1 MKKNFKSIKT
11 SVIYS
16 LLSIVIAFVLYSLYG
31 LPVSELNIPIRD
43 IYSPGDG
50 RLTLAV
56 FKMIV
61 AEEWTSLIVP
71 FTPHL
76 NAPFVYDSY
85 DFPQPF
91 FAEFLYIKLL
101 SIFSTDSAVVFNLYY
116 LSTYFLNAFTM
127 YWVLRR
133 FRVYVLL
140 AIAGSLIF
148 TFLPYHYWRL
158 PHTFYAGY
166 FFIPLWIY
174 YLLLLTNKKP
184 LFFKKK
190 QGESK
195 YSFDWSKRNIII
207 ILVLLISSTW
217 NFYYTFFFSFLI
229 GFTLLS
235 NFIYR
240 NSKHHILSTL
250 IFFSLAIAPFAANM
264 LPYKA
269 YEIENGK
276 NHQVGIRVAVES
288 ETLGLTIATLIMPS
302 VNHQIKYADE
312 LGRRYHLMSMLYNE
326 SNDGTLG
333 VFGAIGFGLLIF
345 VVFIHNKFNRVLTR
359 LAYFTVGAVLLSTAG
374 GFGTIFAFLV
384 SPQIRAYN
392 RISMFVAAMSLIA
405 LMLFI
410 NKYVVKNKI
419 TKFLVPFF
427 IAVFGLFDIIGK
439 EMSFEV
445 NQKLKTEYLSDQGFI
460 QKIESQFDVDNEKIM
475 IAQLPYLN
483 FPENPGGV
491 NMGNYEQFQGYIHSD
506 KLYWSFGSMKG
517 RGVDSWWKN
526 FNTYNGKS
534 PLKSRE
540 YLSSLIGSYNVTLI
554 KNATLD
560 LRKISS
566 KLVAEQV
573 KILQEAGF
581 SGIMINRNGH
591 KDNAENIESNLTKLL
606 GSKPMVSENKIL
618 SFYRLSP
625 TSTKVMM
632 LKIVF
637 NGFYQWEGEP
647 GKFRWA
653 GNNANIS
660 LYNDKDSSKT
670 KSISFTLGTLRDRGM
685 VIKLNGQTLEQFEM
699 QSGLV
704 TNHSYSLQLK
714 PGQNTLKFETMEP
727 ARSPG
732 GADNRKLAFNIGEFV
747 LGGHA
752 K

>member
-1 MKKNFKSIKT
+1 MNKYYRYKERVFSL
-11 SVIYS
+11 V
-16 LLSIVIAFVLYSLYG
+16 LLSLIITII
-31 LPVSELNIPIRD
+31 LNTYYDLNFLKLLSYPIKD
-43 IYSPGDG
+43 IYAPGDG
-50 RLTLAV
+50 RMTLAV
-56 FKMIV
+56 FKMVV
-61 AEEWTSLIVP
+61 AEEWSSLVVP
-71 FTPHL
+71 FSSHL

-101 SIFSTDSAVVFNLYY
+101 SIFSTDSVVVFNLYY

-217 NFYYTFFFSFLI
+217 NFYFTFFFSFLI

-250 IFFSLAIAPFAANM
+250 IFFSLAVAPFAANM

-276 NHQVGIRVAVES
+276 NYQIGGRVAGES

-302 VNHQIKYADE
+302 VNHQIKNADE
-312 LGRRYHLMSMLYNE
+312 LGRRYHLRSMLYNE

-359 LAYFTVGAVLLSTAG
+359 LAYFTLGAVLLSTAG

-392 RISMFVAAMSLIA
+392 RISMFIAAMSLIA

-427 IAVFGLFDIIGK
+427 IAVFGLFDIINK

-460 QKIESQFDVDNEKIM
+460 QQIESQFDSSNEKIM
-475 IAQLPYLN
+475 IAQFPYLS
-483 FPENPGGV
+483 FPENPSIHK
-491 NMGNYEQFQGYIHSD
+491 MGNYEQFQGYIHSD
-506 KLYWSFGSMKG
+506 NLYWSFGSIKG
-517 RGVDSWWKN
+517 READTWWES
-526 FNTYNGKS
+526 FNKKS
-534 PLKSRE
+534 IE
-540 YLSSLIGSYNVTLI
+540 
-554 KNATLD
+554 
-560 LRKISS
+560 
-566 KLVAEQV
+566 EQV
-573 KILQEAGF
+573 KTLQKAGF
-581 SGIMINRNGH
+581 SGIMINRNGYQ
-591 KDNAENIESNLTKLL
+591 DNAENIENSLTQLL
-606 GSKPMVSENKIL
+606 GSKPMVSKNKIL
-618 SFYRLSP
+618 SLYRLSP
-625 TSTKVMM
+625 TGNEVLMPEIS
-632 LKIVF
+632 F

-653 GNNANIS
+653 GDNVSIV

-670 KSISFTLGTLRDRGM
+670 NNISFTLGALRDRGM
-685 VIKLNGQTLEQFEM
+685 VIKFNEEVLESFEIK
-699 QSGLV
+699 SGATTQHTFNLK
-704 TNHSYSLQLK
+704 LK
-714 PGQNTLKFETMEP
+714 PGKNTLKFETMEP
-727 ARSPG
+727 AIVPG
-732 GADNRKLAFNIGEFV
+732 GTDTRKLMFSIREFV
-747 LGGHA
+747 YD
-752 K
+752 

>member
-1 MKKNFKSIKT
+1 MKKNFKSIKS

-43 IYSPGDG
+43 IYAPGDG

-56 FKMIV
+56 FKMVV
-61 AEEWTSLIVP
+61 AEEWSSLIVP

-101 SIFSTDSAVVFNLYY
+101 SIFSTDSVVVFNLYY

-190 QGESK
+190 VGESK

-217 NFYYTFFFSFLI
+217 NFYYTFFFSFFM

-250 IFFSLAIAPFAANM
+250 IFISLAIAPFAANM
-264 LPYKA
+264 IPYKA

-276 NHQVGIRVAVES
+276 NFQVGGRVAVES
-288 ETLGLTIATLIMPS
+288 ETLGLTIATLILPS
-302 VNHQIKYADE
+302 IDHQIKRADE
-312 LGRRYHLMSMLYNE
+312 LGRSYHYRSHIFNE

-333 VFGAIGFGLLIF
+333 VFGAIGFCILMF
-345 VVFIHNKFNRVLTR
+345 VVFFHNKFNRVLSR
-359 LAYFTVGAVLLSTAG
+359 LAYFTLGAVLLSTAG

-410 NKYVVKNKI
+410 NKYIGKNKI
-419 TKFLVPFF
+419 TKFLVAFF
-427 IAVFGLFDIIGK
+427 IAVFGLFDIINK

-445 NQKLKTEYLSDQGFI
+445 NQKFKTEYLSDQGFI
-460 QKIESQFDVDNEKIM
+460 QQIESQFDSSNEKIM
-475 IAQLPYLN
+475 IAQFPFLN

-491 NMGNYEQFQGYIHSD
+491 LMGNYEQFQGYIHSD
-506 KLYWSFGSMKG
+506 NLYWSFGSMKG
-517 RGVDSWWKN
+517 READTWWKD
-526 FNTYNGKS
+526 FHKKS
-534 PLKSRE
+534 IE
-540 YLSSLIGSYNVTLI
+540 
-554 KNATLD
+554 
-560 LRKISS
+560 
-566 KLVAEQV
+566 EQV
-573 KILQEAGF
+573 RVLEEAGF

-591 KDNAENIESNLTKLL
+591 IDNAENIESSLIQLL

-625 TSTKVMM
+625 TGNEVLMP
-632 LKIVF
+632 KIVF
-637 NGFYQWEGEP
+637 NSFYEWEGKP

-653 GNNANIS
+653 GDNANIV
-660 LYNDKDSSKT
+660 LYNNNETIETKD
-670 KSISFTLGTLRDRGM
+670 ISFILGTLRDRGM
-685 VIKLNGQTLEQFEM
+685 VIKLNEEVLESFEIK
-699 QSGLV
+699 SGATTQHTFNLK
-704 TNHSYSLQLK
+704 LK
-714 PGQNTLKFETMEP
+714 PGKNTLKFETMEP
-727 ARSPG
+727 AIVPG
-732 GADNRKLAFNIGEFV
+732 GTDTRKLMFSIREFV
-747 LGGHA
+747 YD
-752 K
+752 